1 MDLAYQGI
9 RYILSGK
16 KSTILLWLW
25 TLSVTFSAV
34 TSNAQ
39 EPSEKRK
46 WIGWGAAYGSYEQ
59 DDLKAEVMK
68 GREPKQEFEAREW
81 RIDRYVILLFNCSAV
96 H

>member
-9 RYILSGK
+9 RYILSRK

-34 TSNAQ
+34 TSSAQ

-46 WIGWGAAYGSYEQ
+46 WIGWGAADG
-59 DDLKAEVMK
+59 
-68 GREPKQEFEAREW
+68 
-81 RIDRYVILLFNCSAV
+81 SAV
-96 H
+96 GPRSGPKFSESENLG